1 MIRAA
6 TESDLMQM
14 YHLAIQ
20 AHEIGPLGHTR
31 LVRRDVIAQ
40 FRHSMANNYQCCYV
54 DEGSKGVCAVICG
67 LLTESWW
74 DRRKK
79 IAVTMLFFSN
89 ADGDM
94 DALLSTYIEWAWSN
108 KSVIGVH
115 VARIAKH
122 ETNETVFTDNGM
134 NYSGGTYISARPR
147 LIKERE
153 DGTTQ

>member
-6 TESDLMQM
+6 TETDLMQM
-14 YHLAIQ
+14 YHLTIQ
-20 AHEIGPLGHTR
+20 AHEIGPLGHNR

-40 FRHSMANNYQCCYV
+40 FRHSIASNYECCFV
-54 DEGSKGVCAVICG
+54 DEGDSGVAGVICG
-67 LLTESWW
+67 YLTESWW
-74 DRRKK
+74 DHSKR
-79 IAVTMLFFSN
+79 IAGTLLFFSN

-115 VARIAKH
+115 VARIAKY

-134 NYSGGTYISARPR
+134 NYSGGTYVSARPR
-147 LIKERE
+147 LIKEKA
-153 DGTTQ
+153 DGKPT